1 MKYKR
6 NYFIK
11 IIIFYHMTEVVF
23 DYNWKTALIAS
34 IVSDFLRKKATL
46 QQEEQSSRNVIIYL
60 YLEYDKVESSRRSE
74 WINPRVSLE
83 HLGFSGKL
91 HQCSFPKVQL
101 WHTCFLLG
109 KQIFSVPSILSEI
122 CLIALSEMCPSQQ

>member
-34 IVSDFLRKKATL
+34 IVSDFLHKKATL
-46 QQEEQSSRNVIIYL
+46 Q
-60 YLEYDKVESSRRSE
+60 
-74 WINPRVSLE
+74 
-83 HLGFSGKL
+83 
-91 HQCSFPKVQL
+91 
-101 WHTCFLLG
+101 
-109 KQIFSVPSILSEI
+109 
-122 CLIALSEMCPSQQ
+122 